1 MTRTSTS
8 HPLIIGTV
16 SVGGSGGAIG
26 ITFAPGKYQEAA
38 MTGSWARDL
47 DQDLGSIVH
56 WGARHLVTLIE
67 PWEFEELCIS
77 DLPQRAEDR
86 GLTWHGLPITD
97 GAAPDRRLLE
107 KWQSLGPLL
116 TADLLAG
123 AKVVV
128 HCKGGLGRAGTVAAM
143 LLLQTGAATDA
154 ADAVLQVRRARP
166 GAIETEQ
173 QENFLES
180 WAEKFPDRR
189 SLADHG
195 SIGIE
200 DGGEEDGLQ

>member
-8 HPLIIGTV
+8 HPLVIGTV
-16 SVGGSGGAIG
+16 SVGGGGGAIG

-67 PWEFEELCIS
+67 PWEFEELRIS

-86 GLTWHGLPITD
+86 GLAWHGLPITD
-97 GAAPDRRLLE
+97 GAAPDGRLLG

-116 TADLLAG
+116 TTDLLAG

-154 ADAVLQVRRARP
+154 ADAISEVRRARP

-173 QENFLES
+173 QEDFVKS

-189 SLADHG
+189 SLADHD

>member
-8 HPLIIGTV
+8 HPLVIATL
-16 SVGGSGGAIG
+16 SVGGNGGEIG

-47 DQDLGSIVH
+47 DQDLGSIVN

-67 PWEFEELCIS
+67 PWEFEELRIS

-86 GLTWHGLPITD
+86 GLVWHGLPITD
-97 GAAPDRRLLE
+97 GAAPDERLLE
-107 KWQSLGPLL
+107 RWQSLGPRL
-116 TADLLAG
+116 TTDLLAG
-123 AKVVV
+123 AKVIV

-143 LLLQTGAATDA
+143 LLLQAGAVSGA
-154 ADAVLQVRRARP
+154 ADAISKVRRARP

-173 QENFLES
+173 QEDFVKS
-180 WAEKFPDRR
+180 WAR
-189 SLADHG
+189 SYWPPKLG
-195 SIGIE
+195 RS
-200 DGGEEDGLQ
+200 